1 MIISLKGRNIHKSST
16 LPWPSHLSHHKAGL
30 FLGVIRDLF
39 VDFENIYLTQKR
51 MQQAL
56 NTLKNLGDLVEN
68 VSLYYTDDE
77 LRKMV
82 LIDPGKDF

>member
-1 MIISLKGRNIHKSST
+1 
-16 LPWPSHLSHHKAGL
+16 
-30 FLGVIRDLF
+30 
-39 VDFENIYLTQKR
+39 

-68 VSLYYTDDE
+68 VSLYYTDEE

-82 LIDPGKDF
+82 LIDPGKNFLLPLAQLSIGKIFSSKTLST